1 MGIKKLTEHYG
12 IKHIVQVRESRHDGF
27 GKSVY
32 IGSYLCSDLIII
44 GFDGKIK
51 KISSIIHRGETS
63 EIGKLLT
70 KLEND
75 SPEFI
80 AGLLSEPDEFKDLK
94 TIYIVERGRI
104 YKKQCEEFGW
114 PNCTTDGEIMYENT
128 SFKDRK
134 DALEYAKSSTT
145 MLWEWKSYRESI
157 KESFSSIWNRT
168 KFLLKYLS
176 EFIYARTICRWR
188 DINIE

>member
-12 IKHIVQVRESRHDGF
+12 IKHLVQVRNSRYDGRD
-27 GKSVY
+27 KVVY
-32 IGSYLCSDLIII
+32 IGSALCSDLIII

-51 KISSIIHRGETS
+51 KISSIVHRGETS
-63 EIGKLLT
+63 EIGKLIT

-94 TIYIVERGRI
+94 TVYVVERGRI
-104 YKKQCEEFGW
+104 YKKQCEKFGW
-114 PNCTTDGEIMYENT
+114 PNCTTDGELMYENT
-128 SFKDRK
+128 SFEDRK
-134 DALEYAKSSTT
+134 DALAYAKSSTT
-145 MLWEWKSYRESI
+145 MIWEWKSFLSSI

-168 KFLLKYLS
+168 KFLLRYFS
-176 EFIYARTICRWR
+176 EFLYARTICRWR